1 MCPIPHPAWPSPPT
15 HPLHA
20 SPAVC
25 RPPLPAVGTSR
36 LLAAR
41 VRMQAKY
48 LEQFEDLYEDF
59 HLLRLPL
66 LEEEVSREWV
76 EGVEASGML
85 MELWGGNFHLLRLPL
100 LEEEVRGCCSW
111 VVGGGCGGVCGSR
124 LPPPRA
130 APSRGEKAGELVRGG
145 CWVVGTLGDV

>member
-1 MCPIPHPAWPSPPT
+1 
-15 HPLHA
+15 
-20 SPAVC
+20 
-25 RPPLPAVGTSR
+25 
-36 LLAAR
+36 
-41 VRMQAKY
+41 MQAKY

-111 VVGGGCGGVCGSR
+111 VVGGGCGGV
-124 LPPPRA
+124 
-130 APSRGEKAGELVRGG
+130 
-145 CWVVGTLGDV
+145 